1 MDGPRRGPSGGPG
14 LAGERSRRP
23 RLRGRS
29 FALGRCTWSRAL
41 SAGQDKVWIWSS
53 RPHPLTSAFVPERSA
68 EGHEGRARGGVLPPL
83 SFLPPRTPCPLTS
96 ASRSLSGA
104 RRVGVGAASRAASS
118 LPPSSST
125 SSLLPFLP
133 PLLSSPT
140 SSALPSATAP
150 TSFPAPPP
158 SPLSPLPRLPV
169 PPSLPFPPFSPL
181 LRPLFHCCCSS
192 LPPPHPSA
200 LSRSLPFPPLPPPRP
215 PVSWSA
221 SSPFLFRFSPF
232 SPPSPAPPPT
242 SSPAP
247 SPFWLK
253 PGRGNPEWHGW
264 GSWPTAVRCPR
275 SVAAEAFFLLVANP
289 ASVGARR
296 SAK

>member
-104 RRVGVGAASRAASS
+104 RRVGVWAASRAAARRVSR
-118 LPPSSST
+118 LRPGAGSSSWGDGQEGWRRRLRGQEGPGGGRGRHGARQGCSDRRT
-125 SSLLPFLP
+125 AKRFFLP
-133 PLLSSPT
+133 PRRPARDPPRRRR
-140 SSALPSATAP
+140 ALPKKTKEAG
-150 TSFPAPPP
+150 
-158 SPLSPLPRLPV
+158 
-169 PPSLPFPPFSPL
+169 
-181 LRPLFHCCCSS
+181 
-192 LPPPHPSA
+192 A
-200 LSRSLPFPPLPPPRP
+200 LM
-215 PVSWSA
+215 
-221 SSPFLFRFSPF
+221 
-232 SPPSPAPPPT
+232 
-242 SSPAP
+242 
-247 SPFWLK
+247 
-253 PGRGNPEWHGW
+253 
-264 GSWPTAVRCPR
+264 
-275 SVAAEAFFLLVANP
+275 
-289 ASVGARR
+289 
-296 SAK
+296 